1 MIFKDCTLTSVGFE
15 KDIVNDIK
23 KKKKDYEKEKKQTNK
38 KKTQTQN
45 KIKLHSSTRINTT
58 SMQEQMKNI
67 GDGTSPAMTL

>member
-1 MIFKDCTLTSVGFE
+1 MPVWSFKPNLF
-15 KDIVNDIK
+15 IK
-23 KKKKDYEKEKKQTNK
+23 ENKQTNK